1 MIEGWPLALGWLSL
15 LCLVGALAYVV
26 LRGPR

>member
-1 MIEGWPLALGWLSL
+1 MIEGWPLALGWLL
-15 LCLVGALAYVV
+15 FLCLVGALAYVV